1 MEVGPFAFIV
11 RPRPGI
17 GMDRPYSSRDSAA
30 AAKRSGS
37 LRVQTKEAG
46 RDTNCARSLPS
57 EHFSSSCSL
66 AVGSRDIKRHPRR
79 CEGMRGSLPAS
90 LLRPCDITQRTTKLK
105 LRGSDNCRHYT
116 NHGSHTEPPTTACT
130 ASERVEWSRSLPPR
144 CSLLLSSEEGRK
156 WEIEGSERGRTSRR
170 WDGVKA
176 AANHRSAVDR
186 RQHRHIRSS
195 HCE

>member
-17 GMDRPYSSRDSAA
+17 GMDRPYSSRDSLSDRARCA
-30 AAKRSGS
+30 FKQRRPGEIQI
-37 LRVQTKEAG
+37 VQDLSRA
-46 RDTNCARSLPS
+46 NISLPPAR
-57 EHFSSSCSL
+57 SL

-79 CEGMRGSLPAS
+79 CDARGCAAP
-90 LLRPCDITQRTTKLK
+90 
-105 LRGSDNCRHYT
+105 
-116 NHGSHTEPPTTACT
+116 
-130 ASERVEWSRSLPPR
+130 SLPPSSMR
-144 CSLLLSSEEGRK
+144 YHAENNKAQAERVRQLQALHESWLAYRTADHGMHGERESGVESLPPSPLLAPSFKRRGKEVGNRRK
-156 WEIEGSERGRTSRR
+156 RARTSRR

-176 AANHRSAVDR
+176 AANHRGAVDR

>member
-1 MEVGPFAFIV
+1 MEVGPFAFMV

-17 GMDRPYSSRDSAA
+17 GMDRPYSSRDSLSDRA
-30 AAKRSGS
+30 RYS

-79 CEGMRGSLPAS
+79 CEGMRGSL
-90 LLRPCDITQRTTKLK
+90 LHPCDITQRTTKLK

-130 ASERVEWSRSLPPR
+130 ASERVEWSRSLPP
-144 CSLLLSSEEGRK
+144 SPLLAPSFKRRGKEVGNRRK
-156 WEIEGSERGRTSRR
+156 RARTDEPEVGWGQGSGKSSRR
-170 WDGVKA
+170 C
-176 AANHRSAVDR
+176 RSTSAPPY
-186 RQHRHIRSS
+186 QILPL
-195 HCE
+195 

>member
-30 AAKRSGS
+30 AVKRSGS

-79 CEGMRGSLPAS
+79 CDARGCAAPS

-130 ASERVEWSRSLPPR
+130 ASERVEWSRSLPP
-144 CSLLLSSEEGRK
+144 SPLLAPSFKRRGKEVGNRRK
-156 WEIEGSERGRTSRR
+156 RARR

-176 AANHRSAVDR
+176 AANHRGAVDR